1 MIEPEPENYCKHCE
15 VQFDNAFDYIDH
27 MLEDDEQF
35 DPYLVLP
42 NGIKLMIGSL
52 LRFIFEHA
60 DKVDEIRQI
69 SQSTYVTLFA
79 AETDEFSLQEMIED
93 VIVDNEML
101 FFDDALRKLLEED
114 RPNDNKDGA

>member
-1 MIEPEPENYCKHCE
+1 MNKGEHYCEECN
-15 VQFDNAFDYIDH
+15 QSFDNAFDYIDH
-27 MLEDDEQF
+27 GLEDDEKF

-42 NGIKLMIGSL
+42 NGVRLMIGSL

-79 AETDEFSLQEMIED
+79 AETDKFSLQEMIED

-101 FFDDALRKLLEED
+101 FFDDALRKLLEEEK
-114 RPNDNKDGA
+114 PNDNKDGA